1 MSQERPEQLNLIRT
15 SVSSVYKRF
24 VLILLH
30 FGLPEAWLKTVSQTL
45 GEYYE

>member
-1 MSQERPEQLNLIRT
+1 MSQERPEQLNLVRI
-15 SVSSVYKRF
+15 SVKERL

-30 FGLPEAWLKTVSQTL
+30 FGLPETWLKTVSQTL